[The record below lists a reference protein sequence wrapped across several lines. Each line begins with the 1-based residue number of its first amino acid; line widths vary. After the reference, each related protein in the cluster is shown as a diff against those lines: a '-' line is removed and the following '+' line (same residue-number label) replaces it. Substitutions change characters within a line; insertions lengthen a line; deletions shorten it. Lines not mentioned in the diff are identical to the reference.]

1 MRKPNEP
8 ETYAIFMNNLNYV
21 KKNLAPGS
29 VVAMKDQRCITNKD
43 DSRRDERIYIVEKL
57 YDNYALCVNEIGLT
71 ECFGYYDLTVAYERG
86 KLSLPIMNVRL
97 NGLKRNIQ
105 KTQVLDVSH

>member
-8 ETYAIFMNNLNYV
+8 ETYAVFMNNLNYV

-29 VVAMKDQRCITNKD
+29 VVAMKNQRVITNKD
-43 DSRRDERIYIVEKL
+43 DSRNERTYMVEKL

-86 KLSLPIMNVRL
+86 KLSLYNVNWR
-97 NGLKRNIQ
+97 R
-105 KTQVLDVSH
+105 

>member
-1 MRKPNEP
+1 MRKSKEP
-8 ETYAIFMNNLNYV
+8 ESYALFMNELNYV

-29 VVAMKDQRCITNKD
+29 VVAMKDQRGITNKD
-43 DSRRDERIYIVEKL
+43 DSRDEKTYIVEKL

-86 KLSLPIMNVRL
+86 KLSLYNVNWR
-97 NGLKRNIQ
+97 R
-105 KTQVLDVSH
+105 

>member
-1 MRKPNEP
+1 MKNSKIN
-8 ETYAIFMNNLNYV
+8 AIFMSKLNYV

-29 VVAMKDQRCITNKD
+29 VVAMKDQRGIEDN
-43 DSRRDERIYIVEKL
+43 RINQENTYIVEKL

-86 KLSLPIMNVRL
+86 ELSLYDVNW
-97 NGLKRNIQ
+97 KR
-105 KTQVLDVSH
+105 

>member
-1 MRKPNEP
+1 MRKTNKP
-8 ETYAIFMNNLNYV
+8 ETYAVFMNNLNYV

-29 VVAMKDQRCITNKD
+29 VVAMKDQRVITNKD

-86 KLSLPIMNVRL
+86 ELSLYNVNRRNMNVRL
-97 NGLKRNIQ
+97 NGLKRNI
-105 KTQVLDVSH
+105 

>member
-1 MRKPNEP
+1 MRKTNEP
-8 ETYAIFMNNLNYV
+8 ETYAVFMNNLNYV

-29 VVAMKDQRCITNKD
+29 IVAMKDQRDAK
-43 DSRRDERIYIVEKL
+43 DSRTSKENTFIVEKL

-86 KLSLPIMNVRL
+86 KLSLY
-97 NGLKRNIQ
+97 
-105 KTQVLDVSH
+105 DVNWRR

>member
-1 MRKPNEP
+1 MKNSKIN
-8 ETYAIFMNNLNYV
+8 AIFMSKLNYV

-29 VVAMKDQRCITNKD
+29 VVAMKDQRGIE
-43 DSRRDERIYIVEKL
+43 DSRINQEKTYIVEKL

-86 KLSLPIMNVRL
+86 KLSLY
-97 NGLKRNIQ
+97 
-105 KTQVLDVSH
+105 DVNWRK

>member
-1 MRKPNEP
+1 MRKTKEP
-8 ETYAIFMNNLNYV
+8 ETYAVFMNNLNYI

-29 VVAMKDQRCITNKD
+29 VVAMKNQRVITNKD
-43 DSRRDERIYIVEKL
+43 DGKNERTYIVEKL

-86 KLSLPIMNVRL
+86 KLSLYNVNWR
-97 NGLKRNIQ
+97 R
-105 KTQVLDVSH
+105 